1 MSIKALK
8 TVSFKNIWLVS
19 FPIILSNVAQNIV
32 NVTDTAFLGHVGEV
46 ELGAAGNAGIFYFV
60 MVMLG
65 FGFSVGCQ
73 ILIGRRNGE
82 ENFTAIGKLF
92 NVSLF
97 ASVGMGIV
105 MFLLLRF
112 GSGAFLSNFTASPRI
127 LENAIAYLD
136 YRSVGIIFVYINVLF
151 MAFFT
156 GIIKTKVLIFVTL
169 IQSAVNVFLDYGMI
183 FGNFGFPEMG
193 IEGAAIASVISEAS
207 ATILFIFYTLKFV
220 DLQKYGLFQFKQL
233 EFAALKRAYKIASP
247 IMLQNTISLSSW
259 FIFFLIIEQIG
270 ERELAVSHIVRSIY
284 MVMMIPLF
292 GFSSATSSLVS
303 NVIGEGGVNHVF
315 KLVRN
320 IIILSVSSTVIMMI
334 VNLSFPIQ
342 ILSVYTQDIDLIQ
355 ACLPVLQVI
364 TATMLL
370 FSIAY
375 ILFSAVTGTGNTMHS
390 LVIELITLVA
400 YLYGAYLIGVKY
412 DFSIATVWC
421 SEFIYFGGMGI
432 FSFLYLWK
440 YNWQQKTI

>member
-1 MSIKALK
+1 MSIKALN
-8 TVSFKNIWLVS
+8 TISFKNIWLVS

-82 ENFTAIGKLF
+82 GNYLAIGNLF

-97 ASVGMGIV
+97 ASFGMGII

-112 GSGAFLSNFTASPRI
+112 GSEAFLSNFTSSQRI
-127 LENAIAYLD
+127 LENSIAYLD

-156 GIIKTKVLIFVTL
+156 GITKTKILVFITL
-169 IQSAVNVFLDYGMI
+169 AQSGINVFLDYGMI

-207 ATILFIFYTLKFV
+207 ATGLFIFYTLKFV
-220 DLQKYGLFQFKQL
+220 DLPKYGLFQFKKL
-233 EFAALKRAYKIASP
+233 DGSALKRAYKIASP

-292 GFSSATSSLVS
+292 GFSSATSALVS

-320 IIILSVSSTVIMMI
+320 IIILSVSFTLIMMA
-334 VNLSFPIQ
+334 VNLIFPHE
-342 ILSVYTQDIDLIQ
+342 ILSIYTQDVDLIN

-364 TATMLL
+364 TATMFL
-370 FSIAY
+370 FSIAF
-375 ILFSAVTGTGNTMHS
+375 ILFSAVTGTGNTLHS
-390 LVIELITLVA
+390 LAIEIVTIVA

-432 FSFLYLWK
+432 LSFFYLWK